1 MDPCGKDEELREFC
15 ERNSPPFDEAAFSD
29 RLRRK
34 TSTSRKRVSA
44 PRRTSS
50 LRIAAVAF
58 AGLVLLTAV
67 GVGVFELATYLGNL
81 GESGPTAATGPTL
94 VIGDQTTETAAP
106 GQTTQT
112 TPGELPS
119 GTWMRLPLL
128 AEGRATISALV
139 MDPSSPSTIY
149 VATSVGL
156 FKSTDGAGS
165 WSQLPTIPGI
175 EPGGVWL
182 LLDPNSPSTIYIAY
196 VDFAEAD
203 TKRTTHLLR
212 SDDGGLT
219 WMDLNEAGA
228 PRIGSTSSGPWLDTT
243 TIPSTL
249 YMYDDTG
256 YVCRSTD
263 RGTTWTRLGV
273 DEGQRAFARADIRSP
288 RATTTA
294 AQRALEAFLA
304 SSDGTI
310 TDADTGAVV
319 SISPVGGWADP
330 ILVDPAQV
338 STLYLATV
346 VFQPDGGDV
355 YKSTDAGRTWRKA
368 SPDLVV
374 PDPAVNGILVDPS
387 NPSTL
392 YATTGAGI
400 FRSTDGGTEWEL
412 ILEGGGYADS
422 LVLVPSAPSRLY
434 ATTATGLS
442 RSDGLFRSDDGG
454 TNWTRLND
462 PKGSDICFSQVVLA
476 IADQPDTVFAIAEEV
491 YYGPLYLY
499 RSTDAGNTWQRTD
512 LGVGPGYFGP
522 VVVADPQHPST
533 IYAYGNKGDS
543 SPHMFKSS
551 DAGASWTQTDL
562 DPKEWGVPVA
572 SLLEVVSLAIDP
584 YNPANLWVVQD
595 DLSEN
600 GQSIIRRSTDGGAT
614 WENVKLD
621 GLERWITWLLFDQR
635 SPNTVYAWSGPNNP
649 WEGTIYR
656 STDGGA
662 TWENIG
668 RNIPTGYLPV
678 LVPDQALA
686 LDPAPGGALYAATSG
701 GLFKWVPR
709 D

>member
-1 MDPCGKDEELREFC
+1 M
-15 ERNSPPFDEAAFSD
+15 
-29 RLRRK
+29 
-34 TSTSRKRVSA
+34 
-44 PRRTSS
+44 
-50 LRIAAVAF
+50 
-58 AGLVLLTAV
+58 
-67 GVGVFELATYLGNL
+67 
-81 GESGPTAATGPTL
+81 
-94 VIGDQTTETAAP
+94 
-106 GQTTQT
+106 
-112 TPGELPS
+112 
-119 GTWMRLPLL
+119 
-128 AEGRATISALV
+128 
-139 MDPSSPSTIY
+139 
-149 VATSVGL
+149 
-156 FKSTDGAGS
+156 
-165 WSQLPTIPGI
+165 
-175 EPGGVWL
+175 
-182 LLDPNSPSTIYIAY
+182 
-196 VDFAEAD
+196 
-203 TKRTTHLLR
+203 
-212 SDDGGLT
+212 
-219 WMDLNEAGA
+219 
-228 PRIGSTSSGPWLDTT
+228 
-243 TIPSTL
+243 
-249 YMYDDTG
+249 
-256 YVCRSTD
+256 
-263 RGTTWTRLGV
+263 
-273 DEGQRAFARADIRSP
+273 
-288 RATTTA
+288 
-294 AQRALEAFLA
+294 
-304 SSDGTI
+304 
-310 TDADTGAVV
+310 
-319 SISPVGGWADP
+319 
-330 ILVDPAQV
+330 
-338 STLYLATV
+338 
-346 VFQPDGGDV
+346 
-355 YKSTDAGRTWRKA
+355 
-368 SPDLVV
+368 
-374 PDPAVNGILVDPS
+374 
-387 NPSTL
+387 
-392 YATTGAGI
+392 
-400 FRSTDGGTEWEL
+400 
-412 ILEGGGYADS
+412 
-422 LVLVPSAPSRLY
+422 PSAPSRLY

-499 RSTDAGNTWQRTD
+499 RSTDAGNSWQRTD